1 MQKVDYFLVISLSIL
16 VSIGILVVGIPS
28 FTPLDVKTVTKVS
41 ELYEEPIFL
50 TFHWITA
57 DEIQVGNLIT
67 LDIEIRNLPYNS
79 NMMLENI
86 SIRFYEEQL
95 NFWSFEGDSKNNEIL
110 QNDSV
115 ILNPDW
121 NKSVFGSE
129 KLYLRFIIPTD
140 ISAEYCDFNLKSP
153 CTEIQNIIHPA
164 PYDLKS
170 RIDANRIVVIL
181 SLVTAALSSIVVW
194 SRIRKDRPQIL

>member
-1 MQKVDYFLVISLSIL
+1 M
-16 VSIGILVVGIPS
+16 SIGILTVSISS

-50 TFHWITA
+50 TFHWLTA

-95 NFWSFEGDSKNNEIL
+95 NFWSFEGDSKRHFGVHKRVHFMIIFFPNFFHFFGI
-110 QNDSV
+110 V
-115 ILNPDW
+115 
-121 NKSVFGSE
+121 NK
-129 KLYLRFIIPTD
+129 K
-140 ISAEYCDFNLKSP
+140 
-153 CTEIQNIIHPA
+153 
-164 PYDLKS
+164 
-170 RIDANRIVVIL
+170 VVP
-181 SLVTAALSSIVVW
+181 LSSSLSAKIFPPM
-194 SRIRKDRPQIL
+194 SST